1 MPPDLVSV
9 PPEAAQKKET
19 AQILIVEDNAVNAL
33 ILRSMLRKHG
43 YDPVV
48 ATDGRQ
54 GVELSGRHHPRLIL
68 MDLHMP
74 ILDGFAA
81 AAEIR
86 RNAGNRVPIF
96 VAVTANDSGDIL
108 SACRAAGFACVLA
121 KPVVFDRL
129 IETVRRYLA

>member
-1 MPPDLVSV
+1 MPPELV
-9 PPEAAQKKET
+9 PTET
-19 AQILIVEDNAVNAL
+19 EQTQILIVEDNAVNAL

-74 ILDGFAA
+74 QMDGFAA

-86 RNAGNRVPIF
+86 RNAGSRVPVF
-96 VAVTANDSGDIL
+96 VAVTANDGGDML

-121 KPVVFDRL
+121 KPVVFDNL
-129 IETVRRYLA
+129 IATVRRYLG

>member
-1 MPPDLVSV
+1 MQ
-9 PPEAAQKKET
+9 PEPIAEEA

-48 ATDGRQ
+48 AVDGRQ
-54 GVELSGRHHPRLIL
+54 GVEMSGRLRPQLIL

-74 ILDGFAA
+74 NLDGFAA

-86 RNAGNRVPIF
+86 RNAGDRVPVF
-96 VAVTANDSGDIL
+96 VAVTANDGGDMR
-108 SACRAAGFACVLA
+108 AQCRAAGFASVLA
-121 KPVVFDRL
+121 KPVVFDNL
-129 IETVRRYLA
+129 IETVRRYLG